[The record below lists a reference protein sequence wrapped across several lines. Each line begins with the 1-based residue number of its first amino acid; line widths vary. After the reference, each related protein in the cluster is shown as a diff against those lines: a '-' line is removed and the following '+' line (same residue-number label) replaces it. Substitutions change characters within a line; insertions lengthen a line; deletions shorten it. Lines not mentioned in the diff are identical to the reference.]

1 MALAQFRTFAENL
14 TNMTARDSSL
24 SLSLKHI
31 EEISTDLSANDN
43 IKITLQNFRRASE
56 ELKNTLDD
64 LAPDLKA
71 TGKNVNDL
79 SATLRTQPWRLIIP
93 STKKYPEDQQQPPD
107 PDHHRRKSAKAT
119 PTPARHR

>member
-1 MALAQFRTFAENL
+1 
-14 TNMTARDSSL
+14 MTARDSSL
-24 SLSLKHI
+24 SLSLKHV
-31 EEISTDLSANDN
+31 EEISTQLSPRTT
-43 IKITLQNFRRASE
+43 ISRLHPQNFRRASE

-93 STKKYPEDQQQPPD
+93 STKKYPEDQQQPSTQTITV
-107 PDHHRRKSAKAT
+107 RKSVKAT